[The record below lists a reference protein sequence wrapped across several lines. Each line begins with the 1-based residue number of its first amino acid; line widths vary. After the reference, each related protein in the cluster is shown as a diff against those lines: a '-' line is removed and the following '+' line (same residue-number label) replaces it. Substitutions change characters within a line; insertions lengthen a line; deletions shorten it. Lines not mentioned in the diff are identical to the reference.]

1 MERYWESTE
10 SVNLLPARAYYMPFG
25 EKDDP
30 TGGRFASSECL
41 PLCGTWKIRGYGS
54 VYDVPDDFYRASPE
68 REIAVPSCV
77 QRNGFG
83 GMQYTNVR
91 YPFPFTPPFTPYE
104 NPAYHYQR
112 TFTLGGAAA
121 RSTIVFEGV
130 DSCFYLYVNDRFVGF
145 SQVSHKMSEFD
156 VGSYL
161 REGEN
166 KLDVLVVKWCAGSY
180 FEDQD
185 KWRYTGIFRDVYL
198 LRRPS
203 ASVVDYKIETDVRGG
218 KGLVS
223 FTLTDGTE
231 CDVTFC
237 GRQKHALRGQAVR
250 FTVNEPRLW
259 SAEIPHL
266 YDLTVASGGERIY
279 EKVGIRKIAIKG
291 GVFYL
296 NGQPIK
302 LKGVNHHDTHPET
315 GQTVSGSFLRRELLL
330 MKSLHINAI
339 RTSHYPSVPEFYR
352 MCDELGFYVMDE
364 ADLECH
370 GVIERKG
377 NGDFYDANCLVD
389 DPAYEQTVVE
399 RAVSMVQRDKNRP
412 CVLFWSLGNES
423 GFGRNLAKS
432 SAAVRALDRRPIHY
446 EQYFFQPYGKKC
458 VDILSRMYTA
468 IDRIDP
474 VLKEKKAPFFL
485 CEYSHAMGNS
495 CGDLKDYWE
504 KFDSDDRFL
513 GGCVWEWADHGI
525 RDGKKKGYLY
535 GGDFGEV
542 LHDGE
547 FCIDGLVTP
556 DRRLKS
562 AAVELR
568 AVYSPIQ
575 IRLREGKI
583 VVRNE
588 NYFKA
593 ESLSAVFGRRE
604 RGGKLHERRVRFS
617 LAPRAEREFP
627 AEGGGVLL
635 VTVFSR
641 GKILAKKSFDLRG
654 EKREPTAPSGEG
666 VRLTDQGSFFEAETK
681 SSVWR
686 LDKRTAELSA
696 PQFAEPMR
704 FNIWRAP
711 ISNDRFVLAEWKKK
725 GFDRAHVRVTHAET
739 EGNCVCMDALL
750 VADALAPLA
759 KLRFSFAFGAAAVL
773 VRAEYAVSDFI
784 DYLPRVGFCFAL
796 GGKCDAVTYFGNGP
810 HECYADK
817 NFAAV
822 KDLYHST
829 AEKLF
834 TNYIFPQENGSH
846 NETEFLQIG
855 DGAHAVTAEGD
866 FSFSVLPYST
876 EQLTK
881 AAHAFELKKSGKTY
895 VCIDGAMSGVGSNSC
910 GPKLAERYRVP
921 KEGSFAFRMSVK

>member
-41 PLCGTWKIRGYGS
+41 SLCGAWKIREFGS
-54 VYDVPDDFYRASPE
+54 VYDVPDDFYKTASE
-68 REIAVPSCV
+68 REITVPSCV
-77 QRNGFG
+77 QLNGFDR
-83 GMQYTNVR
+83 MQYTNVR
-91 YPFPFTPPFTPYE
+91 YPFPYTPPFTPYE

-112 TFTLGGAAA
+112 TFFVGVAA

-130 DSCFYLYVNDRFVGF
+130 DSCFYLYVNGRFVGF

-156 VGSYL
+156 VGSFL

-198 LRRPS
+198 LQRPS
-203 ASVVDYKIETDVRGG
+203 VNVVDYKIETDMRGG
-218 KGLVS
+218 KGIVS

-237 GRQKHALRGQAVR
+237 GRQKHVLQGQTVR

-259 SAEIPHL
+259 SAEIPNL
-266 YDLTVASGGERIY
+266 YDLTIASGGERIY
-279 EKVGIRKIAIKG
+279 EKVGIRKLAIKG

-296 NGQPIK
+296 NGQPVK
-302 LKGVNHHDTHPET
+302 LKGVNHHDTHPMT
-315 GQTVSGSFLRRELLL
+315 GQTVSEAFLRSELLL

-389 DPAYEQTVVE
+389 DPAYERAVVE

-432 SAAVRALDRRPIHY
+432 SAAVRALDRRPVHY

-504 KFDSDDRFL
+504 KFNSNDRFL

-525 RDGKKKGYLY
+525 WDEKQKGYLY

-547 FCIDGLVTP
+547 FCIDGLVAP
-556 DRRLKS
+556 DRKLKS
-562 AAVELR
+562 AALELR
-568 AVYSPIQ
+568 AVYSPI
-575 IRLREGKI
+575 KI
-583 VVRNE
+583 GMRGETVFIRNE
-588 NYFKA
+588 NFFKT
-593 ESLSAVFGRRE
+593 EELTAVFGRRE
-604 RGGKLHERRVRFS
+604 QGGEQREKRVRFT
-617 LAPRAEREFP
+617 LAPRSERAFP
-627 AEGGGVLL
+627 AEGGGFLL
-635 VTVFSR
+635 VSVFSQ
-641 GKILAKKSFDLRG
+641 GKIFAKKSFDLRG
-654 EKREPTAPSGEG
+654 EKRKLPVPEDDG
-666 VRLTDQGSFFEAETK
+666 VRLADRGRYFEAETK
-681 SSVWR
+681 SGAWQ
-686 LDKRTAELSA
+686 LDKRTAELRSER
-696 PQFAEPMR
+696 FAEPMR

-711 ISNDRFVLAEWKKK
+711 ISNDRFAVTEWKKK
-725 GFDRAHVRVTHAET
+725 GFDRASVRVTQSNA
-739 EGNCVCMDALL
+739 EGNRIVMRALL
-750 VADALAPLA
+750 ASDAVAPLA
-759 KLRFSFAFGAAAVL
+759 ELLFEFTFSAEGVAV
-773 VRAEYAVSDFI
+773 RTEYKVSDFA
-784 DYLPRVGFCFAL
+784 DYLPRVGFSFAL
-796 GGKCDAVTYFGNGP
+796 DGKYKDVVYFGNGP
-810 HECYADK
+810 HESYIDK
-817 NFAAV
+817 NYAAV
-822 KDLYHST
+822 KDFYRST
-829 AEKLF
+829 PEKLF
-834 TNYIFPQENGSH
+834 TNYILPQENGSH
-846 NETEFLQIG
+846 SETEFLQIS
-855 DGAHAVTAEGD
+855 DGEHSVTAEGQ
-866 FSFSVLPYST
+866 FSFSALPFSS

-881 AAHAFELKKSGKTY
+881 ARHTFELKKRGKTY
-895 VCIDGAMSGVGSNSC
+895 VCIDGAMSGVGSASC
-910 GPKLAERYRVP
+910 GPKLAERYCVP
-921 KEGSFAFRMSVK
+921 KRGEFSFRLRLK